1 MCGKKVWE
9 DFAKILRNA
18 RDIVIS
24 SDVLFRCA
32 ETMLIYWSVFIEL
45 CELVKHL
52 HQ

>member
-32 ETMLIYWSVFIEL
+32 ETISAIKDGFLLYQWKDWKV
-45 CELVKHL
+45 
-52 HQ
+52 